1 MPQPIRTCVFGES
14 SAQELQLSGL
24 DCDSQAGGVP
34 SAANQAGVWLAAY
47 TRPRHE
53 QQVRQYCEDR
63 GFEVFLPTYQ
73 SWRRWSDRKK
83 LLALPLFPS
92 YIFLR
97 LTDADRSRVV
107 QAPGLLWFVHNRTGP
122 VAVDGQELLA
132 IRRLLTSG
140 LQFDPLPGVQ
150 VGDEVEI
157 IAGALRGC
165 RGFLLRKDG
174 GAIVLRVSAVD
185 AGVRVHLPDPS
196 WVVPVRAPRPTP
208 RSLPA
213 AVPLSFLRT
222 NS

>member
-1 MPQPIRTCVFGES
+1 M
-14 SAQELQLSGL
+14 

-34 SAANQAGVWLAAY
+34 DGHWLAAY

-53 QQVRQYCEDR
+53 QQVRAYCEER
-63 GFEVFLPTYQ
+63 GLEVFLPTYQ

-97 LTDADRSRVV
+97 LTEADRRRAV
-107 QAPGLLWFVHNRTGP
+107 QAPGLLWFVHNRLGP
-122 VAVDGQELLA
+122 VQVNECELAA

-157 IAGALRGC
+157 VAGALRGC
-165 RGFLLRKDG
+165 RGYLLRKDG
-174 GAIVLRVSAVD
+174 GAIVLRVSAIEG
-185 AGVRVHLPDPS
+185 GVRVHLPDPS
-196 WVVPVRAPRPTP
+196 WVVPVRASRVAAGLGFAGARTP
-208 RSLPA
+208 MTGPLP
-213 AVPLSFLRT
+213 
-222 NS
+222 